1 MNQDSTVGAGGTPG
15 GIGRFFIG
23 VIMVGIGAYLFLSQ
37 VEVTTT
43 WGRFWGYNSFGLS
56 LVPLLL
62 GIGVLFYNGRSVA
75 GWVLT
80 ILGFGFIVAGILM
93 HLDIY
98 FRPTSLYNTLVML
111 VLLAGGFGM
120 IARSLQSLPKERE

>member
-23 VIMVGIGAYLFLSQ
+23 LIMVGIGAYLFLSQ

-43 WGRFWGYNSFGLS
+43 WGRFWGYNAFGLS
-56 LVPLLL
+56 LLPLLL

-75 GWVLT
+75 GWVLAV
-80 ILGFGFIVAGILM
+80 LGFGMIVAGILM
-93 HLDIY
+93 HLDVY

-111 VLLAGGFGM
+111 VLMAGGFGM
-120 IARSLQSLPKERE
+120 IAQSLRSLPREKE